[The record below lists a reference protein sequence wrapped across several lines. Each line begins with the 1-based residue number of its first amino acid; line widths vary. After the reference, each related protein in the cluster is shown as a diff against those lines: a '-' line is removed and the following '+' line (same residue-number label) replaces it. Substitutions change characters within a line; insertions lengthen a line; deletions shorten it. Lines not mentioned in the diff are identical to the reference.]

1 MKKFK
6 LDFNSKYNLQ
16 TFLFFIPALILMIIF
31 IFGPVI
37 AAFSFSFTNLQLT
50 GSAALNTK
58 FIGLDNY
65 ARALTDS
72 RFYTSLLRTL
82 VFLIFSSFIGQQVL
96 GFTVALLMKSR
107 NKIIRRF
114 TGSCILAGWV
124 CPEVVVGMCFVA
136 FYSRNGVLDGIFS
149 FFGLPSIPW
158 LLAFPMVAVIV
169 ANIWR
174 GTAFSMLMFQ
184 AALDKISPSI
194 IEAADIDGAKGW
206 HKLFFITIPMLKRD
220 ILTNMILN
228 TLSTLGVFGMIF
240 MITRGGPGNE
250 TQVLSIFMYEQAFIR
265 YQLGYGTAISVI
277 ALIIGLSINYMY
289 LRLLRV
295 NDLSTK

>member
-1 MKKFK
+1 MRVK
-6 LDFNSKYNLQ
+6 NNLYSNFHIQ
-16 TFLFFIPALILMIIF
+16 TLLFFIPALILMLLFVI
-31 IFGPVI
+31 GPVI

-58 FIGLDNY
+58 FVGLSNY
-65 ARALTDS
+65 VRALSDS

-82 VFLIFSSFIGQQVL
+82 VFLVFSSFIGQQLL
-96 GFTVALLMKSR
+96 GFIIALLMKKR
-107 NKIIRRF
+107 NKLIRRF
-114 TGSCILAGWV
+114 TGSCVLAGWV

-136 FYSRNGVLDGIFS
+136 FYARNGALNGILS
-149 FFGLPSIPW
+149 IFGIDPVPW
-158 LLAFPMVAVIV
+158 LLGFPMVAVIV

-184 AALDKISPSI
+184 TALDKISPNI
-194 IEAADIDGAKGW
+194 EEAASIDGAVSW
-206 HKLFFITIPMLKRD
+206 QKLLYITIPMIKKD

-240 MITRGGPGNE
+240 MLTRGGPGDK

-277 ALIIGLSINYMY
+277 ALLLGIIINFVY
-289 LRLLRV
+289 LKIL
-295 NDLSTK
+295 NINEKTKA